1 MAARKK
7 MDLLAAIEQIVD
19 KAKGTGLSAEFF
31 RKADRYIRYVSEV
44 MELTKEQ
51 SVMLAL
57 FVDNSCDTDITI
69 SSFGEYLGCRTSR
82 LLRYM
87 NDIDVLEKRELIRG
101 RHSHDEVTY
110 RVPVELIEAL
120 KRNEKYVPKDYTG
133 LTCVELFGELA
144 NIFDMRENK
153 ELRYG
158 DMVKKID
165 DLFCCNSNL
174 EYVQKVKS
182 YGFSERTRMLLIL
195 FSHLFVNNS
204 DDNVGWHDLEF
215 MHDGRAMWISVKNRL
230 SSGNH
235 PLLEANI
242 IENNND
248 GGFGDRNYFRM
259 TNKAKNELFGELN
272 LTSVNK
278 RSKRGDIV
286 RYENIVPKALFYN
299 ENNKVQV
306 EELASLLDDEKYNQ
320 IRSRMKDAGFRC
332 AFTCLLYGAPGTGKT
347 ETALQL
353 ARQTGRD
360 IMQVNISQIKSMWVG
375 ESEKNIKQVFDNYRA
390 MVNDSQTTPI
400 LLFNEADAIIGKRQ
414 EGTLRSVD
422 KMENSIQNIILQEM
436 EMLDGILIATTNL
449 AQNMDKAFERRFLYK
464 IKFDKPTVEAR
475 TSMWREMIPVLNE
488 EESRILA
495 GKFDFSGGQIE
506 NIARHYTIGKILHG
520 DSEDVVNTLSTYC
533 ESEKLESNDKPR
545 IGFW

>member
-31 RKADRYIRYVSEV
+31 RKADKYIRYVSEV

-101 RHSHDEVTY
+101 RHSHDDVTY

-248 GGFGDRNYFRM
+248 GGFGDRNSFRM
-259 TNKAKNELFGELN
+259 TNKAKNELFVELN
-272 LTSVNK
+272 LTSMNK

-299 ENNKVQV
+299 EKNKAQV

-320 IRSRMKDAGFRC
+320 IRSRMKDTGFRC

-347 ETALQL
+347 ETVLQL

-495 GKFDFSGGQIE
+495 GRFDFSGGQIE

-533 ESEKLESNDKPR
+533 ESEKLESNDKLR

>member
-101 RHSHDEVTY
+101 RHSHNDVTY

-215 MHDGRAMWISVKNRL
+215 MHDGRATWISVKNRL

-248 GGFGDRNYFRM
+248 GGFGDRNSFRM

-272 LTSVNK
+272 LTSMNK

-299 ENNKVQV
+299 EKNKAQV

-320 IRSRMKDAGFRC
+320 IRSRMKDTGFRC

-347 ETALQL
+347 ETVLQL

-533 ESEKLESNDKPR
+533 ESEKLESNDKLR

>member
-101 RHSHDEVTY
+101 RHSHNEVTY

-215 MHDGRAMWISVKNRL
+215 MHDGRATWISVKNRL

-248 GGFGDRNYFRM
+248 GGFGDRNSFRM

-299 ENNKVQV
+299 EKNKAQV

-320 IRSRMKDAGFRC
+320 IRSRMKDTGFRC

-347 ETALQL
+347 ETVLQL

-533 ESEKLESNDKPR
+533 ESEKLESNDKLR

>member
-101 RHSHDEVTY
+101 RHSHDDVTY

-195 FSHLFVNNS
+195 FTHLFVNNS

-215 MHDGRAMWISVKNRL
+215 MHDGRATWISVKNRL

-248 GGFGDRNYFRM
+248 GGFGDRNSFRM

-272 LTSVNK
+272 LTSMNK

-286 RYENIVPKALFYN
+286 RYEDIVPKALFYN
-299 ENNKVQV
+299 EKNKAQV

-320 IRSRMKDAGFRC
+320 IRSRMKDTGFRC

-347 ETALQL
+347 ETVLQL

-533 ESEKLESNDKPR
+533 ESEKLESNDKLR